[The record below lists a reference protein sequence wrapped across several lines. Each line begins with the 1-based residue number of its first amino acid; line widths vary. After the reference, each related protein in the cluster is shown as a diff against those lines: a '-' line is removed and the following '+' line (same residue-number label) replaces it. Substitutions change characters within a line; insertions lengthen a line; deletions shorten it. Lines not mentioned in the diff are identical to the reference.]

1 MYPNRCL
8 CFKMLTFASDSDG
21 DYDIY
26 VMDADGSNVVQL
38 TNNSSVPLH
47 RMASSARRFP
57 AKASG
62 RTLRAGFDVHQL
74 QVNEQNETLFK
85 RH

>member
-47 RMASSARRFP
+47 RMASSARRFS